1 MSIFKHYPPKKLQER
16 FGHLYDVK
24 LGSNGVTFCG
34 IQTDADTLE
43 IGVATCKKNKTEVDV
58 FNKSRGREI
67 AQGRALKG
75 KGFKVTI
82 VPEVKMYKQFE
93 TKIEEYIKNNFLTPK
108 K

>member
-1 MSIFKHYPPKKLQER
+1 MSIFKHYPPNKLQER

-58 FNKSRGREI
+58 FNKSRGRVI
-67 AQGRALKG
+67 AEGRAIKG
-75 KGFKVTI
+75 KGVQVKI
-82 VPEVKMYKQFE
+82 VPEMKTFKQFE
-93 TKIEEYIKNNFLTPK
+93 QHVEEYVKTNFLTPK